1 MLVQGMEQD
10 TRGIFGNVNLNVTD
24 HYPAS
29 HQDVMTDLAELSAG
43 HKHW

>member
-1 MLVQGMEQD
+1 MEQD